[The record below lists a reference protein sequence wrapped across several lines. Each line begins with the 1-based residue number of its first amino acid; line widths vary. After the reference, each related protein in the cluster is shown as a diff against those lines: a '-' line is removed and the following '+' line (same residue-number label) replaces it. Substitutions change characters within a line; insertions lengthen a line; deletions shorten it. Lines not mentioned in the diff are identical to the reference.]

1 MLGFVRRFRKADWFS
16 MPRRLHEAGVLGLN
30 RRNAEYVLMHN
41 PRRFYPLVDDK
52 EQTKRLAVR
61 AGLAVPDLYGVIE
74 IQRQVRDLPRLLA
87 QYDDFVI
94 KPARGSQGE
103 GIVVIGGRSGR
114 LFRRTDGALLS
125 EDDIKFHVSNI
136 LSGIYSLGGQPDK
149 ALVEYRV
156 KFDPVFER
164 IAYSGVPDIRIIV
177 FLGVPVMAMVRLPT
191 RMSQGKAN
199 LHQGAIG
206 AGIDLATGRTLTAV
220 WRNSVIETH
229 PDTENPVAGVAIPHW
244 TDLLAIAARSTEMT
258 GLGYQGIDIVLDRDR
273 GPMILEFNARPG
285 LNIQIA
291 NRAGLEPRLRAVQ
304 EDRSA
309 LNTVAARVA
318 YARLHFGAD
327 IAVEADVAAPVAAPA
342 TASQAR

>member
-1 MLGFVRRFRKADWFS
+1 MQTLFRRLRDAGWFG
-16 MPRRLHEAGVLGLN
+16 MPRRLAEAGVLGLN
-30 RRNAEYVLMHN
+30 RRNAEFVLAHN

-74 IQRQVRDLPRLLA
+74 IQRQVRLLPRLLA
-87 QYDDFVI
+87 DHEDFVI

-103 GIVVIGGRSGR
+103 GIIVVSGRSAR
-114 LFRRTDGALLS
+114 LYRRTDGTLID
-125 EDDIKFHVSNI
+125 EDDLKFHVSNI

-156 KFDPVFER
+156 KFDPVFEK
-164 IAYSGVPDIRIIV
+164 ISYGGVPDVRIIV

-206 AGIDLATGRTLTAV
+206 AGIDLATGRTLNAV
-220 WRNSVIETH
+220 WRNSVVETH
-229 PDTENPVAGVAIPHW
+229 PDTGQPVAGVAIPRW
-244 TDLLAIAARSTEMT
+244 ADLLAIAARSTEMT
-258 GLGYQGIDIVLDRDR
+258 GLGYQGIDLVLDRDR

-291 NRAGLEPRLRAVQ
+291 NRAGLEPRLRAVLG
-304 EDRSA
+304 DRGA
-309 LNTVAARVA
+309 LGTPAERVA
-318 YARLHFGAD
+318 YARLNFAAKAA
-327 IAVEADVAAPVAAPA
+327 AVAPVRELEPA
-342 TASQAR
+342 QVTTGR